1 MTEWQPNIYVQL
13 IRTAS
18 GTALDTTN
26 SALFSKGSYYYSRET
41 DDGDFAGRVPIG
53 KDEDLHVVMINY
65 SETDDQSLYIQYGAA
80 VQSAVVGVASLA
92 ATIAT
97 VFLF

>member
-1 MTEWQPNIYVQL
+1 M
-13 IRTAS
+13 IRTPS
-18 GTALDTTN
+18 GTALDNTN

-41 DDGDFAGRVPIG
+41 EDGDFAGRVPIG

-65 SETDDQSLYIQYGAA
+65 SADEEQSLMIQYGAA
-80 VQSAVVGVASLA
+80 VQTAVVGVASLA